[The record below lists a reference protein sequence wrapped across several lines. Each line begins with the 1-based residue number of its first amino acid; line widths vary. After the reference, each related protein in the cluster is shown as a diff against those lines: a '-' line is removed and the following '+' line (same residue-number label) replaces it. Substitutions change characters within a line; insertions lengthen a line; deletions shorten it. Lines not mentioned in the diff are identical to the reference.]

1 MEKLYNSTFENALRL
16 LILLDEYDMPK
27 TLDMLHVVDFM
38 TLYSAAF
45 GITDHNLNGDNK
57 YKFSVFASH
66 REAVKEALKELVLNG
81 TAQAVSFEGG
91 LCYIITP
98 EGEDYSESFDS
109 EYADEYRRIAQKVIR
124 MTADRSE
131 RTLIDAVYKLSAK
144 SYHGEDVQ

>member
-1 MEKLYNSTFENALRL
+1 M
-16 LILLDEYDMPK
+16 
-27 TLDMLHVVDFM
+27 
-38 TLYSAAF
+38 
-45 GITDHNLNGDNK
+45 
-57 YKFSVFASH
+57 
-66 REAVKEALKELVLNG
+66 KEGLKELVLNG